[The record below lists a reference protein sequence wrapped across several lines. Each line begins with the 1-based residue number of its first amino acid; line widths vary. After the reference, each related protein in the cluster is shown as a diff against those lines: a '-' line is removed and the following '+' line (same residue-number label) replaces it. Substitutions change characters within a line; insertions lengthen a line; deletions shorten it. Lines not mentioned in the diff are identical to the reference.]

1 MKATVLVDNISC
13 NELAGEWGLSI
24 YIEYGDKKILLDTGA
39 SELFLENAEKMG
51 VSIKEVDYAVLSH
64 AHYDHSN
71 GMKAFFEN
79 NVTIQNHPYSKMKSG
94 WPEIA
99 FLIAS

>member
-64 AHYDHSN
+64 AQYDHSN

-79 NVTIQNHPYSKMKSG
+79 NDKSKLYLQEG
-94 WPEIA
+94 AAEN
-99 FLIAS
+99 

>member
-51 VSIKEVDYAVLSH
+51 VSIKECRLPSKTAIC
-64 AHYDHSN
+64 AMF
-71 GMKAFFEN
+71 GGQC
-79 NVTIQNHPYSKMKSG
+79 VT
-94 WPEIA
+94 
-99 FLIAS
+99 